1 MPDLKTKKVN
11 VTVHLDVN
19 HEPNF
24 SFTTNLPTKG
34 KKKDQIIF
42 NKGDHD
48 GFEVRYHLDDPFH
61 VYTFGTQL
69 NEALYSS
76 PQPVCPV
83 PKGQWEQFV
92 PIAIEDNGLTLVV
105 HNKNDTVQ
113 EFGYML
119 RVIKQGDTKYLD
131 LDPIGTN
138 QNGNTRSSPLAA
150 AMVFVA
156 GAAAGYVAAQAAM
169 PLANDVAV
177 LGASL
182 AVGLAALGLYFVIR
196 NQPARTA

>member
-1 MPDLKTKKVN
+1 MPNLNTKKVD
-11 VTVHLDVN
+11 VTVHLDLN
-19 HEPNF
+19 HEPEF
-24 SFTTNLPTKG
+24 SFTTSLPTKG
-34 KKKDQIIF
+34 KKKDNIIF
-42 NKGDHD
+42 NKGHRD
-48 GFEVRYHLDDPFH
+48 GFEVRYRLADPDHL
-61 VYTFGTQL
+61 YTFGKDPKA
-69 NEALYSS
+69 ALYSS
-76 PQPVCPV
+76 SEPVCPV
-83 PKGQWEQFV
+83 PEGHWDQFM

-105 HNKNDTVQ
+105 HNKNDCEQ

-119 RVIKQGDTKYLD
+119 RIIKQGDAEYRN

-138 QNGNTRSSPLAA
+138 QNGNTSSASLAA

-169 PLANDVAV
+169 PLANDIAV